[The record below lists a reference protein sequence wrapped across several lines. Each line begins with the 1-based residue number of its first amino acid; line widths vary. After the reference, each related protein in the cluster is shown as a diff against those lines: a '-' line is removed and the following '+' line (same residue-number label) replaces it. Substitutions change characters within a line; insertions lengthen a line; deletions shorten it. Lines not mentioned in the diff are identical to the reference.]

1 MKTPPDTENLRPMFT
16 PENQHALISEIQDS
30 GLLTCYTDKTGLPV
44 SLYFNGTALEGGFAD
59 CLSQLPAPWQSAMDQ
74 LMDENFINVNLDA
87 IRQGRLEEA
96 VEVVVG
102 QENTGLFLVSR
113 FPLSHGSETG
123 LLVTI
128 RDISGIS
135 ESRLKLSGSNVLFDL
150 VADNMSDVFCVVGTS
165 GKVSFLSPSIC
176 ELTGYTVEELL
187 SRPLTGIIPPDSI
200 EVVTRIWEEYQPL
213 FESGKI
219 SKAEIRPLCFEVKF
233 IRKDKSVRWAEVSSS
248 PFIDSDNNIQGVHG
262 MIRDITER
270 KTRQEAM
277 RTSLQHEIEL
287 SQVKSRYIST
297 VSHEFRTPLSII
309 YSNLQLL
316 EKYRFE
322 LDEETIHDAFEL
334 SRMAV
339 KSLLRVLDKV
349 TIIDASGKGKL
360 EFKPSI
366 CNVHEL
372 CQEVV
377 DEMNE
382 MELVPNR
389 IDLAVANDIGNAS
402 IDENLFR
409 HIFINLLQNAL
420 NYSDKKQNVSF
431 SVYPGEKGFINFK
444 VADKGIGIPPQ
455 DMQFIYDPFY
465 RASNSRHAKGSG
477 LGLAVVKECLQLHNG
492 EIFVESDPLKGSI
505 FTVVIPV
512 GNTE

>member
-1 MKTPPDTENLRPMFT
+1 MKTPPDTENLRPKFT
-16 PENQHALISEIQDS
+16 PENQQALISEIQDS
-30 GLLTCYTDKTGLPV
+30 GLLTCYFGKNGSPV
-44 SLYFNGTALEGGFAD
+44 GFYFNGAALEGGVAD
-59 CLSQLPAPWQSAMDQ
+59 CFRQLPAPWQVAMDH
-74 LMDENFINVNLDA
+74 LINEDFSERNLAA
-87 IRQGRLEEA
+87 IRVGRLEEA
-96 VEVVVG
+96 VEVVAG
-102 QENTGLFLVSR
+102 HAATSLFLVSR
-113 FPLSHGSETG
+113 FPLSPVCESG

-150 VADNMSDVFCVVGTS
+150 VADNMSDVFCVVSTS
-165 GKVSFLSPSIC
+165 GKVSFLSPSIR
-176 ELTGYTVEELL
+176 ELTGFAVEELL
-187 SRPLTGIIPPDSI
+187 TRPLSDIVTPDSM
-200 EVVTRIWEEYQPL
+200 EVVNRIWEEYQPL
-213 FESGKI
+213 FETGKI
-219 SKAEIRPLCFEVKF
+219 SKSEIRPVSFEVKF
-233 IRKDKSVRWAEVSSS
+233 IRKDNSVRWAEVSSS
-248 PFIDSDNNIQGVHG
+248 PFIDADNNIQGVHG
-262 MIRDITER
+262 MIRDITDR

-277 RTSLQHEIEL
+277 SSSLQHEIEL
-287 SQVKSRYIST
+287 SQVKSKYIST

-316 EKYRFE
+316 EKYRLE

-360 EFKPSI
+360 DFKPSL
-366 CNVHEL
+366 CNVHDL
-372 CQEVV
+372 CQAVV

-389 IDLAVANDIGNAS
+389 IDLAIAEGIDTAS

-455 DMQFIYDPFY
+455 DMQFIFDPFY

-477 LGLAVVKECLQLHNG
+477 LGLAVVNACLQLHNG
-492 EIFVESDPLKGSI
+492 EIFVESDPVKGSI
-505 FTVVIPV
+505 FTVVMPV

>member
-1 MKTPPDTENLRPMFT
+1 
-16 PENQHALISEIQDS
+16 
-30 GLLTCYTDKTGLPV
+30 
-44 SLYFNGTALEGGFAD
+44 
-59 CLSQLPAPWQSAMDQ
+59 
-74 LMDENFINVNLDA
+74 
-87 IRQGRLEEA
+87 
-96 VEVVVG
+96 
-102 QENTGLFLVSR
+102 
-113 FPLSHGSETG
+113 
-123 LLVTI
+123 
-128 RDISGIS
+128 
-135 ESRLKLSGSNVLFDL
+135 
-150 VADNMSDVFCVVGTS
+150 
-165 GKVSFLSPSIC
+165 
-176 ELTGYTVEELL
+176 
-187 SRPLTGIIPPDSI
+187 
-200 EVVTRIWEEYQPL
+200 
-213 FESGKI
+213 
-219 SKAEIRPLCFEVKF
+219 
-233 IRKDKSVRWAEVSSS
+233 
-248 PFIDSDNNIQGVHG
+248 
-262 MIRDITER
+262 
-270 KTRQEAM
+270 
-277 RTSLQHEIEL
+277 
-287 SQVKSRYIST
+287 
-297 VSHEFRTPLSII
+297 
-309 YSNLQLL
+309 
-316 EKYRFE
+316 
-322 LDEETIHDAFEL
+322 
-334 SRMAV
+334 
-339 KSLLRVLDKV
+339 
-349 TIIDASGKGKL
+349 
-360 EFKPSI
+360 
-366 CNVHEL
+366 NVHEL